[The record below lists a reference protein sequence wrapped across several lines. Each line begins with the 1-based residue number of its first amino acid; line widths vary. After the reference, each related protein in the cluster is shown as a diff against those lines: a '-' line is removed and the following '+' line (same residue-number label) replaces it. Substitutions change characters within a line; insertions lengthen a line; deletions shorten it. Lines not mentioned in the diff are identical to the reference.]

1 MLRFSRDCEHHVGRS
16 RGTTPYL
23 PQSEGIDDVLPDRE
37 DHDQDIDDI
46 ACKLP
51 HNIVDVLS
59 AWEDDDED
67 QDFDDIVYT
76 LTPVDLELVV
86 AAWEVHCELITL

>member
-1 MLRFSRDCEHHVGRS
+1 MTHLKSSSLHRVGRS
-16 RGTTPYL
+16 RGPTQYL
-23 PQSEGIDDVLPDRE
+23 PQSDGIDDVLPDWE

-51 HNIVDVLS
+51 HDIVDVLS

-76 LTPVDLELVV
+76 LTPVDCMQ
-86 AAWEVHCELITL
+86 ASTRHS